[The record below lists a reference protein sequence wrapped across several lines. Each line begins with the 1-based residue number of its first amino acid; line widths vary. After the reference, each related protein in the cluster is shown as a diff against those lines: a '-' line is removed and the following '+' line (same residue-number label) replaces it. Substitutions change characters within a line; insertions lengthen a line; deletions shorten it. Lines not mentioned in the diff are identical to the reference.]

1 MTRDRSDDIRAAW
14 ERVRR
19 AQALHR
25 AALACTTAAE
35 YTSDDLTASARE
47 YLRLAGSVGQ
57 AACYAAL
64 GGIEAEIARET
75 CEELVR

>member
-1 MTRDRSDDIRAAW
+1 MTRDQTDDIRTAW
-14 ERVRR
+14 KRVRDFQVMR
-19 AQALHR
+19 R
-25 AALACTTAAE
+25 AALDSDPS
-35 YTSDDLTASARE
+35 TSFGRRSLIVAARE
-47 YLRLAGSVGQ
+47 YLRLAGSVGD